1 MAGLHATLPYNASSG
16 EHIETL
22 FQPDP
27 LVPAQYLD
35 GFRRQAPLEPEREL
49 VLAMLEDAVV
59 CFQKY
64 LGSTREKERRIFAE
78 TEGWFGSDDREWIF
92 SFLNVCDLLGL
103 DADYL
108 RKGISRWRDGAIEDR
123 GATDSSNTTETID
136 TENEGILYGRQT
148 EHPHERRRHSD
159 GRQPERAHRTR
170 TRATARTRLAAV

>member
-1 MAGLHATLPYNASSG
+1 MTGLQATASYNVSSG

-35 GFRRQAPLEPEREL
+35 GFRRQSPLEPEREL

-59 CFQKY
+59 SFQKY
-64 LGSTREKERRIFAE
+64 LGSTREKEKRIFAE
-78 TEGWFGSDDREWIF
+78 IEEWFGSDDREWIF

-108 RKGISRWRDGAIEDR
+108 RKGISRWRDGAIDNR
-123 GATDSSNTTETID
+123 GAIDSTITSEAID
-136 TENEGILYGRQT
+136 TENEEIVYGRQT
-148 EHPHERRRHSD
+148 EHSNERRRHSG
-159 GRQPERAHRTR
+159 GRQPKRARR
-170 TRATARTRLAAV
+170 RRARAVAGARLAAV